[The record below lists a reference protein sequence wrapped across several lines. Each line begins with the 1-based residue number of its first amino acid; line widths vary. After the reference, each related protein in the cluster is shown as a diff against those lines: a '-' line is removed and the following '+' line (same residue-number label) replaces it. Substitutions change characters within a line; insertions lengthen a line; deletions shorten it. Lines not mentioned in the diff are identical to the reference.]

1 MSARLLGIVAVA
13 SISAIAAYLL
23 FTKKVRI
30 DFQRCQFISC
40 LYFPQKEEEE
50 DTEKGEPE
58 VIKDTEEITD
68 VEEPDNSQGANFILD
83 KDRREDEEESNS
95 NQESLTTSLYEVVTL
110 NDVPKEEIENN
121 RDGEE
126 RLDVKLNEDDLNT
139 EDENISN
146 ILDESPM
153 NIQEELTQ
161 AEQGKKN
168 DSSQEIEPIEFLSDD
183 KSGLSESMIIVEND
197 PEEKEKNLSFNES
210 SEMRRI
216 TRGFLNNSQLEDED
230 NAEGEDDGNNSVEV
244 DEKIEP
250 EEEKSGKDES
260 VSGLNSSFK
269 VDLRPS
275 WMVNKTSVKRMKE
288 STASI

>member
-23 FTKKVRI
+23 FTKK
-30 DFQRCQFISC
+30 
-40 LYFPQKEEEE
+40 KEEESN
-50 DTEKGEPE
+50 TETGEPE
-58 VIKDTEEITD
+58 EIKDTEEITD
-68 VEEPDNSQGANFILD
+68 AEEPDNSQGANFILD

-121 RDGEE
+121 RDGED
-126 RLDVKLNEDDLNT
+126 RLDVKLNDSENEDDLNK
-139 EDENISN
+139 EEENISN
-146 ILDESPM
+146 NLDESPM
-153 NIQEELTQ
+153 NIQEELTR
-161 AEQGKKN
+161 AEGKKD

-183 KSGLSESMIIVEND
+183 KSGLSESMIIVENE

-210 SEMRRI
+210 TEMRRI

-230 NAEGEDDGNNSVEV
+230 NAESGDDGNNSVEV

-250 EEEKSGKDES
+250 EDEKSGKDES
-260 VSGLNSSFK
+260 KSGLNESFK

-275 WMVNKTSVKRMKE
+275 WMVNKSSVK
-288 STASI
+288 SSASI